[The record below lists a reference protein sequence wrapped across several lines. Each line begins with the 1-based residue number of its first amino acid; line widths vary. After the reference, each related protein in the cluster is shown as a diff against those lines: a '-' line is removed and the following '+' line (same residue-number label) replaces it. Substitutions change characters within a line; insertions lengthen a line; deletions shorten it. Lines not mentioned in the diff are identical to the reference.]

1 MMKAK
6 KYDINGK
13 ELDAVELSEEL
24 FGATV
29 NMHVLYEYVKMY
41 LGNQRLG
48 TVNVKT
54 RAEVRLST
62 KKIYRQKGTGNARHG
77 AASANL
83 FRGGGKSHGPKPKSY
98 YKKIRKALKETA
110 MVSAL
115 SQRASEEA
123 IVVIDGFELSEI
135 STKNAN
141 SILRGHVDKTALLI
155 VEEPSDVNN
164 IIYKSVRNLPYVE
177 IKTIQEV
184 NPYDIMKSKTL
195 ILKTEVL
202 DAIQIDEVE
211 SESV

>member
-1 MMKAK
+1 MKAK
-6 KYDINGK
+6 VYDIKGK
-13 ELDAVELSEEL
+13 ELDSIELSEEL
-24 FGATV
+24 FGAPV

-48 TVNVKT
+48 TVNVQT
-54 RAEVRLST
+54 RAEVKLST

-77 AASANL
+77 AASVNL
-83 FRGGGKSHGPKPKSY
+83 FRGGAKSHGPKPKSY
-98 YKKIRKALKETA
+98 YKKIRKALKEAA

-123 IVVIDGFELSEI
+123 IIVIDGLELSEI
-135 STKNAN
+135 STKTAN
-141 SILRGHVDKTALLI
+141 SILRGHVEKKALLI
-155 VEEPSDVNN
+155 VEEANDVNN
-164 IIYKSVRNLPYVE
+164 IIYKSVRNLPYLE

-184 NPYDIMKSKTL
+184 NAYDIMKSKTL
-195 ILKTEVL
+195 ILKREVL

>member
-1 MMKAK
+1 MKAN
-6 KYDINGK
+6 KYDINNTLLGT
-13 ELDAVELSEEL
+13 VELSDDI

-29 NMHVLYEYVKMY
+29 NTHVLYEYIKMY

-54 RAEVRLST
+54 RAEVKLST

-83 FRGGGKSHGPKPKSY
+83 FRKGGKSHGPKPKSF
-98 YKKIRKALKETA
+98 YKSIRKAIKETA

-123 IVVIDGFELSEI
+123 IVVIDGFELAEI
-135 STKNAN
+135 STKRVNA
-141 SILRGHVDKTALLI
+141 ILGGLVNKTALLI
-155 VEEPSDVNN
+155 VEEPNEVNN
-164 IIYKSVRNLPYVE
+164 IIYKSGRNLPYLE

-195 ILKTEVL
+195 ILKSEVL
-202 DAIQIDEVE
+202 DAIQNDEVE